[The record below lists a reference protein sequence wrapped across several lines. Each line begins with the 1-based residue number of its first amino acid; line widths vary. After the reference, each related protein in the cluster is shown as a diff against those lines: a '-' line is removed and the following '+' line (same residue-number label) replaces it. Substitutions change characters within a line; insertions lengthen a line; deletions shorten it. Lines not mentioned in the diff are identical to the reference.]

1 MASFL
6 KDEKYAKVDTKNVD
20 GKVRRPTLSVSAPVL
35 PNSRPAHLL
44 PPAKTLFLPWQTAE
58 DLVKAFVLDD
68 DTKRN
73 DEAKYTRMASMKKW
87 FSDQL
92 PVQRIKVSAVI
103 PD

>member
-73 DEAKYTRMASMKKW
+73 DEAKYTRMASMK
-87 FSDQL
+87 SG
-92 PVQRIKVSAVI
+92 SATSF
-103 PD
+103 PSSASR